1 MLEKFNLPSVNQLAA
16 EIKLIEAWKIM
27 KVPEYPIILDTN
39 NPQRDTGDR
48 VVRDATTRQWKEH
61 AKYKNS
67 RESFNIDAAKLWNNA
82 DQNIKNAETLQSA
95 KTLIKKFCRT
105 LEI

>member
-1 MLEKFNLPSVNQLAA
+1 
-16 EIKLIEAWKIM
+16 M
-27 KVPEYPIILDTN
+27 KVPEYPITLDTN

-67 RESFNIDAAKLWNNA
+67 TESFNIDAAKKYETDYRNKDLFDDFDLALGDQDLNQMISFETWSKVINNV
-82 DQNIKNAETLQSA
+82 
-95 KTLIKKFCRT
+95 
-105 LEI
+105 